1 MNLQN
6 VVIMA
11 TSLEPTT
18 SKEEPKEHTDD
29 DALQLEKQIERIS
42 IDDVDAVEAVNG
54 LKTAIDN
61 EDDEHEVDDGD
72 VIATE
77 PNATENCSSSSSKS
91 DCNEI
96 TSNIPPGFN
105 DIDHIFH
112 IDFMRSMQS
121 LISQQE
127 KRYVQRLVHCTDD
140 WLTSCLCCCQ
150 KVILRDQML

>member
-18 SKEEPKEHTDD
+18 SKDEPKEHTYD

-54 LKTAIDN
+54 ITAIDN

-72 VIATE
+72 AIATE

-127 KRYVQRLVHCTDD
+127 KRYVQWDD

-150 KVILRDQML
+150 KVILLDRML